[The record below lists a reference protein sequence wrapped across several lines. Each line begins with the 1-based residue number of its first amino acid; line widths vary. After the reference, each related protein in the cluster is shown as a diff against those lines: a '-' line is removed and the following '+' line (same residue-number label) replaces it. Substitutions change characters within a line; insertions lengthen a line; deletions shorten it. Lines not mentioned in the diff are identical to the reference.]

1 MNNGKNKR
9 RFSLK
14 TKLVLIFD
22 ILIAIASVV
31 EGVLAINIARKAV
44 SEKVEAHL
52 TDKAADV
59 AEIIDGRINS
69 TFQFLEGIARMP
81 ILADQSIPYGE
92 KEARLQREVAFN
104 KRLAQ
109 LNLYNLSGVRYT
121 SDGKKVSVADRE
133 WFKTAASGN
142 HFVSEPVVSRA

>member
-1 MNNGKNKR
+1 MRGTFMNNGKNKR

-14 TKLVLIFD
+14 TKLVLIFG

-92 KEARLQREVAFN
+92 KEAQLQREVSFN

-121 SDGKKVSVADRE
+121 SDGKKFRLPIAN
-133 WFKTAASGN
+133 G
-142 HFVSEPVVSRA
+142 SRQR

>member
-14 TKLVLIFD
+14 TKLVLIFG

-81 ILADQSIPYGE
+81 ILAD
-92 KEARLQREVAFN
+92 
-104 KRLAQ
+104 
-109 LNLYNLSGVRYT
+109 
-121 SDGKKVSVADRE
+121 
-133 WFKTAASGN
+133 
-142 HFVSEPVVSRA
+142 